1 MFQYTDEIPTKQ
13 LSNIATKHHL
23 QYKTIINKVSEN
35 KTKHTSAT
43 MEEPLD
49 LIKLSIDERVYVK
62 CRNDREL
69 RGRLH
74 AFDQHLNM
82 VLSEVEET
90 ITDTEEDE
98 ETGEEIVSK
107 KTRTVGM
114 LFVRGD
120 IVVLV
125 SPPLRTS

>member
-1 MFQYTDEIPTKQ
+1 
-13 LSNIATKHHL
+13 
-23 QYKTIINKVSEN
+23 
-35 KTKHTSAT
+35 

-49 LIKLSIDERVYVK
+49 LIKLSLSERVYIK
-62 CRNDREL
+62 CRNSREL
-69 RGRLH
+69 RGILH
-74 AFDQHLNM
+74 AYDQHLNM
-82 VLSEVEET
+82 VLSQVEET
-90 ITDTEEDE
+90 ITTMEEDE

-107 KTRTVGM
+107 KTRNVGM